1 MSLLTWHSLVFL
13 IPIVLAAALLVGSA
27 LGLAEAEA
35 DADADADG
43 DAHAEVDGDADGD
56 AHADV
61 EHDAAP
67 EISLIGLLGVGRVPL
82 SLLVTTLLLAF
93 GGIGL
98 VLEYLLAPYL
108 SLGVAAWIALGVAS
122 VLAPVMTGC
131 SARFIARWVPT
142 TETYVTSAGDLVGCV
157 GVVEIGIDERFGIVR
172 VLDAGGTQIKI
183 RCHSTSGPIQRGER
197 ALVIDYES
205 STRDYLVE
213 KEPDFIGQ
221 KEQAS

>member
-13 IPIVLAAALLVGSA
+13 IPIVLASALLMGSA
-27 LGLAEAEA
+27 LGLM
-35 DADADADG
+35 DADAHPETDTDTDTDADTET
-43 DAHAEVDGDADGD
+43 DTDTEL
-56 AHADV
+56 
-61 EHDAAP
+61 
-67 EISLIGLLGVGRVPL
+67 SLMSLLGVGRVPL
-82 SLLVTTLLLAF
+82 SLLVTTWLLAF

-98 VLEYLLAPYL
+98 VLEYLLVPQVGL
-108 SLGVAAWIALGVAS
+108 TVGAWIALGVATLLGPI
-122 VLAPVMTGC
+122 VTGF

-142 TETYVTSAGDLVGCV
+142 TETYVTDAADLVGSI
-157 GVVEIGIDERFGIVR
+157 GTVEIGIDERFGIVR
-172 VLDAGGTQIKI
+172 VLDAAGTLIKI
-183 RCHSTSGPIQRGER
+183 RCHSTTGPIPRGER